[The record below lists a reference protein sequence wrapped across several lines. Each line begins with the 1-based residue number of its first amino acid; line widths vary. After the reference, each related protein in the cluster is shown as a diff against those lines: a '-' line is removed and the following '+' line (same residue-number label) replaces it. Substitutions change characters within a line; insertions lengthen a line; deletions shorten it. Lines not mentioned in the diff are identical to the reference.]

1 MAFLGVFTHHTG
13 ITNLGHSSVSI
24 FFLLSGFL
32 LVYTNFSKKFSN
44 TFLNNLRYMWK
55 KIKGLYPIYVISLL
69 VLLPDLL
76 FFDKSSIIVKIIRF
90 VINLFLFESYFP
102 SDGGFLENISATIN
116 GPTWYFSTL
125 TFLYFSFPW
134 ILSKIQ
140 KFKNNRQAV
149 FEIIK
154 SLVILVV
161 IAYTEFYLEKNTYY
175 KGTWLVY
182 MSPIGRIWDFY
193 IGCNLGYIFLNSNL
207 QVKKISASIAEI
219 LSIVVILVLVYFR
232 FNSSSIISSEYLLDI
247 AYIGPSML
255 FVFIFAIGKGIVTS
269 LLSNSLTQYLSRIS
283 GIGFIIHY
291 PIISYTNFSLKLF
304 LHESPSVLLLSSISF
319 IIMIIVIQIYLLLV
333 RYFEH
338 NFSKTIGR
346 IIN

>member
-1 MAFLGVFTHHTG
+1 MEKIEKNSLQISNKRNLIGLEVLRCLAFLGVFTHHTG
-13 ITNLGHSSVSI
+13 LTNFGHASVSI
-24 FFLLSGFL
+24 FFILSGFL
-32 LVYTNFSKKFSN
+32 LLYTNFHKKIVNDFSSN
-44 TFLNNLRYMWK
+44 ILFMWK

-76 FFDKSSIIVKIIRF
+76 FFDKSAIIVKIIRF
-90 VINLFLFESYFP
+90 VINLFLFESYVP
-102 SDGGFLENISATIN
+102 SDGSFLGLISATIN
-116 GPTWYFSTL
+116 GPTWYFSML

-161 IAYTEFYLEKNTYY
+161 IAYIEFYLEKNTYY

-193 IGCNLGYIFLNSNL
+193 IGCNLGYMFLNSNL
-207 QVKKISASIAEI
+207 KVKKLSASIAEI

-232 FNSSSIISSEYLLDI
+232 FNSSNIISSKYLLDI
-247 AYIGPSML
+247 AYIGPSMF
-255 FVFIFAIGKGIVTS
+255 FVFMFAIGKGIVTS
-269 LLSNSLTQYLSRIS
+269 VLSNSLTQYLSRIS
-283 GIGFIIHY
+283 GIGFII
-291 PIISYTNFSLKLF
+291 
-304 LHESPSVLLLSSISF
+304 LLLAIPIF
-319 IIMIIVIQIYLLLV
+319 L
-333 RYFEH
+333 
-338 NFSKTIGR
+338 
-346 IIN
+346 